1 MALVSPYADFLKR
14 AAAIIID
21 GLILMV
27 GYAVV
32 FFAAEN
38 LAILYSILGGWLY
51 FAIQESSEHQATF
64 GKRALG
70 IIVVDEQGNRI
81 SFGRATGRFFAKWLS
96 GVILYIGY
104 IMAAFTAR
112 KQALH
117 DLIAST
123 LVINK

>member
-1 MALVSPYADFLKR
+1 MALVSPYAGFLKR

-117 DLIAST
+117 DLIAGT